1 MSTTT
6 PYVRPDVKALLDMLT
21 AMAGPKMNELPLAD
35 ARASY
40 VQMAALV
47 EADPV
52 PLATIRDLSCPG
64 PRGDIPLRLYDPR
77 AERAAGPVVMFY
89 HGGGFVIGDL
99 DSHHALCT
107 TIAAELDLPV
117 VAVHYA
123 LAPEHPFPA
132 SDEDCIAATR
142 WVAAN
147 GAALGREVTGIVT
160 MGDSA
165 GGHLA
170 IVVPQALARDPA
182 AVPVILQVPIYP
194 ATDESSDGSMA
205 KFAEGYLLTKETMDW
220 FMDCY
225 APVAGNPV
233 AYPIHGDQAG
243 SPPTLLVTASLDP
256 LRDQGRRYAAALA
269 AVGVECHFM
278 EMKGSI
284 HGFVNLRKAVPSA
297 QADLLAILA
306 QAKLMLGRILA

>member
-1 MSTTT
+1 MSDAT
-6 PYVRPDVKALLDMLT
+6 PYVRPDVKVLLDMLA
-21 AMAGPKMNELPLAD
+21 AMGGPKMSEIPLAD

-40 VQMAALV
+40 AQMGALV

-52 PLATIRDLSCPG
+52 QLATITDLTCPG

-77 AERAAGPVVMFY
+77 SDRGPGPVVMFY

-99 DSHHALCT
+99 ESHHALCT

-142 WVAAN
+142 WVAEN
-147 GAALGREVTGIVT
+147 GLKLGREITGIVT
-160 MGDSA
+160 IGDSA

-170 IVVPQALARDPA
+170 IVVPQALAKHPA
-182 AVPVILQVPIYP
+182 KVPVIMQIPIYP

-205 KFAEGYLLTKETMDW
+205 EFAEGYLLTKETMGW
-220 FMDCY
+220 FMGCY
-225 APVAGNPV
+225 APKAGDPM
-233 AYPIHGDQAG
+233 AYPIHGEKAG

-269 AVGVECHFM
+269 AQGVECHFM

-297 QADLLAILA
+297 QADLLSILA
-306 QAKLMLGRILA
+306 QAKLMLARILA

>member
-1 MSTTT
+1 MSDAT
-6 PYVRPDVKALLDMLT
+6 PYVRPDVKMLLDMLA
-21 AMAGPKMNELPLAD
+21 AMAGPKMNEIPLAD

-40 VQMAALV
+40 AQMAALV

-52 PLATIRDLSCPG
+52 PLATIKDLSCPG

-77 AERAAGPVVMFY
+77 AERGPSPVVMFY

-99 DSHHALCT
+99 ESHHALCT

-123 LAPEHPFPA
+123 LAPENPFPA

-142 WVAAN
+142 WVAEN
-147 GAALGREVTGIVT
+147 GTALGREATGLIT

-170 IVVPQALARDPA
+170 IVVPQALARHPA
-182 AVPVILQVPIYP
+182 KVPVILQVPIYP

-205 KFAEGYLLTKETMDW
+205 EFAEGYLLTKETMDW
-220 FMDCY
+220 FMGCY
-225 APVAGNPV
+225 APQPGDPM
-233 AYPIHGDQAG
+233 AYPIHGEQAG

-269 AVGVECHFM
+269 TAGVECHFM

-306 QAKLMLGRILA
+306 QAKLMLGRISA

>member
-1 MSTTT
+1 MSDTT
-6 PYVRPDVKALLDMLT
+6 PYVRPDVKMLLDMLA
-21 AMAGPKMNELPLAD
+21 AMGGPKMNELPLAD

-52 PLATIRDLSCPG
+52 PLATIKDLSCPG
-64 PRGDIPLRLYDPR
+64 PRGDIPLRLYDAR
-77 AERAAGPVVMFY
+77 AERAPGPVVMFY

-132 SDEDCIAATR
+132 SDEDSIAATR
-142 WVAAN
+142 WVAEN
-147 GAALGREVTGIVT
+147 GAALGREATDLVT

-170 IVVPQALARDPA
+170 IVVAQDLAKTPA
-182 AVPVILQVPIYP
+182 RVPVILQVPIYP

-205 KFAEGYLLTKETMDW
+205 EFAEGFLLTKETMDW
-220 FMDCY
+220 FMTCY
-225 APVAGNPV
+225 APVPGDPR

-269 AVGVECHFM
+269 AAGVECHFM

-297 QADLLAILA
+297 QADMLAILA
-306 QAKLMLGRILA
+306 QAKLMLGRICA

>member
-1 MSTTT
+1 MSDAN
-6 PYVRPDVKALLDMLT
+6 PYVRPDVKVLLDMLV
-21 AMAGPKMNELPLAD
+21 AMGGPKMNEIPLAD

-40 VQMAALV
+40 TQMGLLV

-52 PLATIRDLSCPG
+52 PLATITDLACPG

-77 AERAAGPVVMFY
+77 SERAPGPVVMFY

-123 LAPEHPFPA
+123 LAPENPFPA

-142 WVAAN
+142 WVAEN
-147 GAALGREVTGIVT
+147 GPTLGREATGIVT

-170 IVVPQALARDPA
+170 IVVAQQLAKSQAKA
-182 AVPVILQVPIYP
+182 PVILQVPIYP

-205 KFAEGYLLTKETMDW
+205 QFADGYLLTKETMDW

-225 APVAGNPV
+225 APVAGNPL
-233 AYPIHGDQAG
+233 AYPIHGEQAG

-256 LRDQGRRYAAALA
+256 LRDQGRRYAAALVA
-269 AVGVECHFM
+269 AGVECHFM
-278 EMKGSI
+278 EMKGSV
-284 HGFVNLRKAVPSA
+284 HGFVNLRKAVPST

-306 QAKLMLGRILA
+306 QAKLMLARISA